1 MTKPVVAAG
10 AAAAAAEAETDI
22 NALLALLVRDALS
35 PRLNVKKCRIILV
48 PKILTPRA
56 LSWLI
61 LVSLECKYRKKILV
75 YILRYLLL
83 IIFLYPLTS

>member
-10 AAAAAAEAETDI
+10 AAAAETDI

-61 LVSLECKYRKKILV
+61 LVSLECKYRKKYW
-75 YILRYLLL
+75 YIFFDTYYL
-83 IIFLYPLTS
+83 